1 MCEHDNV
8 IDGSTYKWRLTP
20 EYSFGVGD
28 DSKTMAH
35 AFTYVIPQSK
45 EDMSLNVFFTLWYC
59 NTQ

>member
-1 MCEHDNV
+1 MCEHNNV

-35 AFTYVIPQSK
+35 AFTYVIP
-45 EDMSLNVFFTLWYC
+45 
-59 NTQ
+59 NTIPPKGNYSESP